1 LGTTTM
7 VIQAEAFDSASLSY
21 AKLQRLLDCA
31 DTYAGADSLWPA
43 SVAQAPAP
51 LKWQCIRDLG

>member
-1 LGTTTM
+1 M
-7 VIQAEAFDSASLSY
+7 VIKAEAFDSASLSY

-51 LKWQCIRDLG
+51 IKWQCIRDLG